1 MLNLFKKNKC
11 LKTPI
16 VMFKV
21 DVVKYHKNKAIFK
34 DALNNRNKLKSLKI
48 LDFKPIE
55 Q

>member
-1 MLNLFKKNKC
+1 MFNKNKI

-16 VMFKV
+16 VMFKI
-21 DVVKYHKNKAIFK
+21 DVVKYHKNKAIFQ
-34 DALNNRNKLKSLKI
+34 DALKHRKKLKSLKL